1 MQQFSE
7 IWSLTLDELRK
18 KFSASIVDLW
28 FTNLVLC
35 NLTDTSAVLICDES
49 FKYSLI
55 NARYKDDL
63 KNAFEKALGFPV
75 DVLVVDKKMN
85 PEEYAEN
92 VPGERSTEAVNLADL
107 PQVDAPIAGGE
118 VVTEA
123 APYYFAAGATSP
135 RNQPHQERT
144 PGQGYQRE
152 YTFENFIVGNS
163 NKFAHAASIAVA
175 NEPACKANADSY
187 AYNPLFIYG
196 PSGIGKTHLLYA
208 ITNHIKKTRPE
219 LKILYLKGEDF
230 TNEMI
235 DSIAKKTT
243 PQFRAKYRTA
253 DVLCIDDI
261 QFIAGRVSTQEEFF
275 HTFNALYEDHKQIIL
290 TSDRPPK
297 DIKTL
302 EDRLKSRFEWGITA
316 DIQPPDPD
324 LRAAIIKKKAEQMN
338 IQLSPEVVN
347 FLAENLKSNIRQV
360 EGAIKKLGAL
370 SLLTGEPITIELA
383 KDSIADLMTGGEPVS
398 VTIDR
403 ILEKV
408 AKKYGLSV
416 EDIKGAKRTK
426 DIAYA
431 RHITIYMIRKL
442 TDMSL
447 PQIGKLFNR
456 DHTTILSSIRNI
468 QSEIGSNSVIDI
480 EINELMKEIKG

>member
-1 MQQFSE
+1 MQPYNE

-18 KFSASIVDLW
+18 TYSSTIVDLW
-28 FTNLVLC
+28 FARLVLC
-35 NLTDTSAVLICDES
+35 DLNDTRAVLICDES
-49 FKYSLI
+49 YKYALI
-55 NARYKDDL
+55 NSKYKDNIKDAL
-63 KNAFEKALGFPV
+63 EKVLGFPV
-75 DVLVVDKKMN
+75 GVVVVDKRCN

-92 VPGERSTEAVNLADL
+92 VPYESSGAVNLADL
-107 PQVDAPIAGGE
+107 PQYGAPENDGV

-123 APYYFAAGATSP
+123 APAYFAAPAAAHP
-135 RNQPHQERT
+135 RNQPPHDKNSQT
-144 PGQGYQRE
+144 NQRE

-243 PQFRAKYRTA
+243 PQFRDKYRTA

-261 QFIAGRVSTQEEFF
+261 QFIAGRDSTQEEFF
-275 HTFNALYEDHKQIIL
+275 HTFNALWEDHKQIIL

-302 EDRLKSRFEWGITA
+302 EDRLKSRFEWGVTA
-316 DIQPPDPD
+316 DIQPPDAD
-324 LRAAIIKKKAEQMN
+324 LRAAILKKKAEQMN
-338 IQLSPEVVN
+338 IQLTPEVVN

-370 SLLTGEPITIELA
+370 SLLTGTPITVELA
-383 KDSIADLMTGGEPVS
+383 KNSIADLMTGGEPVS

-403 ILEKV
+403 IFEKV
-408 AKKYGLSV
+408 GKKYGVSV
-416 EDIKGAKRTK
+416 EDIKGVKRTK

-431 RHITIYMIRKL
+431 RHITIYMMRKL

-447 PQIGKLFNR
+447 PQIGKLFKR
-456 DHTTILSSIRNI
+456 DHTTVLSSIKTIER
-468 QSEIGSNSVIDI
+468 EISANPSIDI
-480 EINELMKEIKG
+480 EITELTKEIRG